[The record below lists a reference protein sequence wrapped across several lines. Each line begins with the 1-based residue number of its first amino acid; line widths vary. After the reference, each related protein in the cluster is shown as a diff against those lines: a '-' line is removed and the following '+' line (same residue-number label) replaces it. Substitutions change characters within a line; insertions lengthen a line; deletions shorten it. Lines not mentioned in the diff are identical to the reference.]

1 MSKDQRPALIATL
14 ALVGIGLL
22 MLLLGPT
29 TLRWP
34 GSILLGLGQGGSFSL
49 ALTLIVLRSGN
60 AKIAGELSALV
71 QGGGYT
77 LAAMGPLI
85 LGLMIDAQISIQGIT
100 WLLLTI
106 LAFAVS
112 MALLAGRQLRLE
124 MDAQGALITVKQ
136 QSNGQ

>member
-1 MSKDQRPALIATL
+1 
-14 ALVGIGLL
+14 
-22 MLLLGPT
+22 
-29 TLRWP
+29 
-34 GSILLGLGQGGSFSL
+34 
-49 ALTLIVLRSGN
+49 
-60 AKIAGELSALV
+60 
-71 QGGGYT
+71 
-77 LAAMGPLI
+77 
-85 LGLMIDAQISIQGIT
+85 MIDAQISIQGIT